1 MTMTRAAWLSVAL
14 LILAAMEAAAAEPRR
29 VLLLHSFGHA
39 HSPWSD
45 MAGSFRAELIRK
57 SPTPIDLYEVSLD
70 TARVQG
76 RHGEGPFVEYIRAVL
91 AGRKLDLIVPVG
103 APAALFMQRHR
114 PLLFPTAPMLIVG
127 ADVRRIPDTT
137 RTKNDTSVVL
147 DVNLPAFLNNILR
160 LRPETSE
167 IAIVIGTSPVERFW
181 ASELRR
187 EFQPFAGRVKITWF
201 NDLTLGE
208 MLKRAA
214 TMPPQ
219 SAILWYL
226 LSEDAV
232 GVPYSQDR
240 ALDAIREVAAV
251 PIFGIGD
258 YQLGR
263 GIVGG
268 PLMQTRVLGQ
278 EAAEVALRIL
288 DGATPGD
295 INPPAVVFGAPMYD
309 WRELRRWNIKETL
322 LPAGSTVHF
331 REPTVWEQYR
341 WQIILVA
348 MALLA
353 QALAIAGL
361 FYQRRLRGIADAGLK
376 QSEARMGVVAASTDT
391 GLWQH
396 DLSTGHLWATEH
408 CLSMFGLAAGSRLS
422 PEAFLG
428 AIHPDD
434 RAIATAAMRSTP
446 STGELSR
453 RRGEFRVE
461 RPGGDVRWYL
471 VTAHTDVDEQGAP
484 IRVSGIF
491 RDVTA
496 RRKAEEDAERL
507 SERLETL
514 QDEERQRI
522 ASELHDST
530 TQHLVAMTLNLT
542 SLRSRVAAPNE
553 ALELLDEIDSSLEEA
568 AKELRT
574 FTYLLHPPRLES
586 EGLRAT
592 LQRYVDGFG
601 RRTELKTSLRASR
614 GADQLPLPLGR
625 SMLRIVQEALTNV
638 HRHAAATRVY
648 VRVRLIGK
656 QVHLVIKDDG
666 QGFEEA
672 SGRRDSHPPRVG
684 VGIAGMTARMQQLG
698 GKLDIRS
705 GPKGTTVHAVVHLG

>member
-1 MTMTRAAWLSVAL
+1 
-14 LILAAMEAAAAEPRR
+14 
-29 VLLLHSFGHA
+29 
-39 HSPWSD
+39 
-45 MAGSFRAELIRK
+45 
-57 SPTPIDLYEVSLD
+57 
-70 TARVQG
+70 
-76 RHGEGPFVEYIRAVL
+76 
-91 AGRKLDLIVPVG
+91 
-103 APAALFMQRHR
+103 
-114 PLLFPTAPMLIVG
+114 
-127 ADVRRIPDTT
+127 
-137 RTKNDTSVVL
+137 
-147 DVNLPAFLNNILR
+147 
-160 LRPETSE
+160 
-167 IAIVIGTSPVERFW
+167 
-181 ASELRR
+181 
-187 EFQPFAGRVKITWF
+187 
-201 NDLTLGE
+201 
-208 MLKRAA
+208 
-214 TMPPQ
+214 MPPQ
-219 SAILWYL
+219 SAIFWLL
-226 LSEDAV
+226 LSEDAA
-232 GVPYSQDR
+232 GIPYSGDR
-240 ALDAIREVAAV
+240 ALDKMREVAVV
-251 PIFGIGD
+251 PIFGSD
-258 YQLGR
+258 DHQLGR

-268 PLMQTRVLGQ
+268 PLLQTRFLGQ
-278 EAAEVALRIL
+278 EAAEIALRIL
-288 DGATPGD
+288 KGEAPGD
-295 INPPAVVFGAPMYD
+295 INPPSVVLGAPMYD

-322 LPAGSTVHF
+322 LPAGSIVHF
-331 REPTVWEQYR
+331 REPTVWDQYR

-376 QSEARMGVVAASTDT
+376 QAEARMGVVAASTDA

-446 STGELSR
+446 SMGETSR

-461 RPGGDVRWYL
+461 HPGGDVRWYL

-507 SERLETL
+507 SERLEAL

-542 SLRSRVAAPNE
+542 SLRSRVAAQDE
-553 ALELLDEIDSSLEEA
+553 TLELLDEIDSSLEEA

-601 RRTELKTSLRASR
+601 RRTELKTTLRASG

-648 VRVRLIGK
+648 VSVRLIGK

-666 QGFEEA
+666 QGFKEA